1 MIFDHEILVGT
12 VSWLRDMG
20 ISAEK
25 NIGLIRNGQIQHET
39 PEPSEKVHHCTSH
52 KHHVAIGFQRGS
64 MGMVIQKTE
73 RGGTPCKSSKGP
85 FQTDGMTMEHITHA
99 EGSSISSFGHIKNL
113 LLWIFE
119 I

>member
-1 MIFDHEILVGT
+1 LVKGY
-12 VSWLRDMG
+12 WNFCR
-20 ISAEK
+20 K
-25 NIGLIRNGQIQHET
+25 NIGLIIGLIRNGQIQHET
-39 PEPSEKVHHCTSH
+39 PKPSEKVHHCTSH